1 MAVAPAAGAVVELS
15 YIAVGFLAALAFVVV
30 VGLRVSWEHTL
41 GYILTEIANV
51 ALPLGLGHPFRFLD
65 GVNRTVLNSL
75 ATAATKS
82 EHAMGYMF
90 HGAAVILGWMARETV
105 GLARDV
111 YGWMEWFQHTHLPRW
126 LKAMIYAL
134 VPPLLLPY
142 IAKALHAVHP
152 THLVRIVEGRIGLTR
167 KQVKALIAAA
177 LATAGAVTMPLPW
190 VIPRLRH
197 LEHGLS
203 LDRKRLR
210 RLEKLLG
217 ATGAAVL
224 VARALG
230 VGSWRCVKDGNIGK
244 AARAFC
250 GFPSWLVDGLL
261 AGLVVLQLPFSIDAF
276 ARDALAVEDEI
287 VKFIQSAITE
297 LQ

>member
-1 MAVAPAAGAVVELS
+1 VAVAPAAGAAVELS
-15 YIAVGFLAALAFVVV
+15 YVAVGLLAALAFVVC

-41 GYILTEIANV
+41 GYILDEIASV
-51 ALPLGLGHPFRFLD
+51 RLPLGIGHPFGFLNA
-65 GVNRTVLNSL
+65 VNKTVLNSL
-75 ATAATKS
+75 AIAATKS

-126 LKAMIYAL
+126 VKALIYAT
-134 VPPLLLPY
+134 VPALLLPRV
-142 IAKALHAVHP
+142 AKLLHGVHP
-152 THLVRIVEGRIGLTR
+152 TQLTRIIERRIGLTR
-167 KQVKALIAAA
+167 RQVKAMIAAA
-177 LATAGAVTMPLPW
+177 LATAGAVTLPLPH
-190 VIPRLRH
+190 VLPRLRR

-203 LDRKRLR
+203 IDRKRLR

-230 VGSWRCVKDGNIGK
+230 VGSWRCIKDGNIGR
-244 AARAFC
+244 AARAVC
-250 GFPSWLVDGLL
+250 GWPTWLLDGLL
-261 AGLVVLQLPFSIDAF
+261 AGLVVLQLPFSIQAF
-276 ARDALAVEDEI
+276 AEDALAIEDDI
-287 VKFIQSAITE
+287 VSFITSAIEE
-297 LQ
+297 LG